1 MKKKFFTVKE
11 ARQALPGLKDLIGK
25 VVSVS
30 NRMEGYRTELENIA
44 ELSSNNSGSPEA
56 TAYLEDLIVLQGY
69 VNRVQQAGCVVKSL
83 QDGLIDFPHLRDG
96 REVYLCWK
104 YGEDDIHFWH
114 EVNAGFSG
122 RTPLL
127 E

>member
-11 ARQALPGLKDLIGK
+11 ARQALPDLKDLIGK

-30 NRMEGYRTELENIA
+30 NRLEEYRTELENIA
-44 ELSSNNSGSPEA
+44 ELASNNAGSPEA
-56 TAYLEDLIVLQGY
+56 TAYLEDLIVLQSY
-69 VNRVQQAGCVVKSL
+69 VTRVQQTGCVVKSL

-104 YGEDDIHFWH
+104 FGEDDIHFWH
-114 EVNAGFSG
+114 EVDAGFSG